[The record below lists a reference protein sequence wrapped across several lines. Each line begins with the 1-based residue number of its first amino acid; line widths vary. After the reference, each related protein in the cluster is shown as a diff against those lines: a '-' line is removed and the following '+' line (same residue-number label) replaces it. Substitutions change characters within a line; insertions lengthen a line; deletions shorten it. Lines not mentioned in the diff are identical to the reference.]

1 MTNEVQI
8 SLAQT
13 KKAIVTNLYHLIKSV
28 PDDTDR
34 TSVVRLLT
42 YLNGLLR
49 IKIVTPPT
57 AEIMALIK
65 AQKPTLYNAARRALF
80 PSSHLYM
87 LFQIDMDPKLA
98 VERLSRYVEE
108 L

>member
-1 MTNEVQI
+1 MADEVQI

-34 TSVVRLLT
+34 TSVVSLLT

-65 AQKPTLYNAARRALF
+65 AQKPILYRAARRALF